1 MNIFEHC
8 TTSTAQGDI
17 GEARAIYEFVKRGWV
32 VSKPIN
38 DKAKYDL
45 IVDDGESLKRVQ
57 VKTTKRRDYNTASGY
72 AVNIQTRYSTTTQNR
87 VSDRVESDYD
97 LLFVLTE
104 LDESWLIPTESM
116 GGTKTTIVVGT
127 KKYAAFQL

>member
-17 GEARAIYEFVKRGWV
+17 GEARAIYEFVKRGWI

-45 IVDDGESLKRVQ
+45 IVDDGESIKRVQ
-57 VKTTKRRDYNTASGY
+57 VKTSKRRDPNTTNGY
-72 AVNIQTRYSTTTQNR
+72 TINLQTKYSNANTSKR
-87 VSDRVESDYD
+87 SDREEGDYD
-97 LLFVLTE
+97 VLFALTE
-104 LDESWLIPTESM
+104 RDEAWLIPTDAM
-116 GGTKTTIVVGT
+116 GTTKTAVTVGT
-127 KKYAAFQL
+127 KKYDQYKL

>member
-45 IVDDGESLKRVQ
+45 IVDDGVSLKRVQ
-57 VKTTKRRDYNTASGY
+57 VKTSQCKSRTSGGYTVNLQTKYSG
-72 AVNIQTRYSTTTQNR
+72 ANQSKQTSRE
-87 VSDRVESDYD
+87 DSDYD
-97 LLFVLTE
+97 ALFALTE
-104 LDESWLIPTESM
+104 EDDAWFIPVEAM
-116 GGTKTTIVVGT
+116 VGTKTALTVGT
-127 KKYAAFQL
+127 KKYAQYKL